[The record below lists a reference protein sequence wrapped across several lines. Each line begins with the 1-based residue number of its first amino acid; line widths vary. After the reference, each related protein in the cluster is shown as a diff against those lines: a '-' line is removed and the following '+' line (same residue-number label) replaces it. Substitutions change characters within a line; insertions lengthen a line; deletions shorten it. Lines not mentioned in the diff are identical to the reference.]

1 MLRSTK
7 ILTLS
12 LPAKMAKEAEKI
24 AKEESRTRSEL
35 FREALRFYIDSKQWR
50 AIRGWGEQAAAKQN
64 LKPEDVERLISE
76 VRSDG

>member
-1 MLRSTK
+1 MQRSTK

-12 LPAKMAKEAEKI
+12 LPEKMAKEAAKI
-24 AKEESRTRSEL
+24 AKEESRTRSGL

-50 AIRGWGEQAAAKQN
+50 AIRGWGEATVAKQN
-64 LKPEDVERLISE
+64 LVPEDVERLVNE